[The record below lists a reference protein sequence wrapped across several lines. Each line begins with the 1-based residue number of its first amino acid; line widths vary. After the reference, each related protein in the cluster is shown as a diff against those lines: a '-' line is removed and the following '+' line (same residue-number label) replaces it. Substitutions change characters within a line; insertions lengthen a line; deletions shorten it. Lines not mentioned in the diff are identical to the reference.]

1 MPKGKPHLYKE
12 GGLIESLRAKHDPHY
27 KLASKV
33 AGLQDSGEQVDKLG
47 KEIGI
52 KFQGIHKTLGKSFAS
67 QRKTLKR
74 VIGLEGRVKNIETGV
89 EIWTNRQ
96 ADRNKQQDTVISNL
110 TDVIIQALGDI
121 RSGKAGAAGSSGS
134 VGDWD
139 DEVSGDWDA
148 TSGSGSRDGSD
159 GASGLDGFDG
169 ADGVGGDD
177 GSDGAGGIN
186 GESFLGEDNYERFAD
201 ELQQQ
206 GTIAGQQVSPQERKE
221 GFKKRNNKIGF
232 QKFVTKVLN
241 KKGKKGKSGKSGSSG
256 SAGGFGAA
264 GSTGKSGA
272 SSAAADVEGVS
283 KSVDGEEGDGEG
295 EKEPAVKEIVTF
307 LKSALDPSLTKIE
320 ENLDKILGHLEGKVE
335 ADKDKADD
343 IKQGADAAA
352 DDAREAELEK
362 KGGSKIVGPAFD
374 KAIKPVKGF
383 LDMILKFF
391 MNVILGGVVMRLVDV
406 IQNPKKLLDP
416 FFLIINGITTV
427 LNQIIKAIWFIGTA
441 PTRILK
447 NALEFGLN
455 NMISVINMALGA
467 LKKLGVDFSIPE
479 VDFPDIPQA
488 PQIPMIPLSNA
499 QDAGS
504 APAVAMAGGGLVQG
518 LQGGGSPGVVTDPA
532 EKKRI
537 EEETLYWVN
546 KERTEYLGLPPL
558 DKISYADGVEL
569 TKPMGKEFYGAGIK
583 EESTDDWNFDT
594 MTRTT
599 SKWKQR
605 GSEIIFQGASETITE
620 EQKQAYLD
628 SNPVARMAMELK
640 DQAELDALGADIS
653 ASAKMNKG
661 GKVPGSGNKDTVPA
675 MLTPGEFVMSKG
687 AVEQIGVEKLMA
699 MNAAGGGTNKPQ
711 LMKFAGGGV
720 VPDPPGPRRSGGV
733 TIMSGGGRSGGGAS
747 SSSGGD
753 QSSVSAF
760 SARDMLNND
769 MLLIKSI
776 YNIAG

>member
-1 MPKGKPHLYKE
+1 MPKGKPHLYNE
-12 GGLIESLRAKHDPHY
+12 GGLIQSLRAKHDPHFQ
-27 KLASKV
+27 LASKV
-33 AGLQDSGEQVDKLG
+33 EGMG
-47 KEIGI
+47 KDIPKQIEA
-52 KFQGIHKTLGKSFAS
+52 IHKTLSKSFGM
-67 QRKTLKR
+67 QRKTLVR
-74 VIGLEGRVKNIETGV
+74 VAGLEGRVKNIETGV

-96 ADRNKQQDTVISNL
+96 ADRNKKQDTTISNL
-110 TDVIIQALGDI
+110 TDVVIRSLEDI
-121 RSGKAGAAGSSGS
+121 RAGKAGAAGASGAAGAAGASGS
-134 VGDWD
+134 VGDWE
-139 DEVSGDWDA
+139 DEVGGDWDA
-148 TSGSGSRDGSD
+148 TT
-159 GASGLDGFDG
+159 GAK
-169 ADGVGGDD
+169 
-177 GSDGAGGIN
+177 GGIN
-186 GESFLGEDNYERFAD
+186 GESFLGEESYEKFSD
-201 ELQQQ
+201 ELQHS
-206 GTIAGQQVSPQERKE
+206 GTIAGKQLSPQERKE
-221 GFKKRNNKIGF
+221 GFKKRKNKIDF
-232 QKFVTKVLN
+232 KKFVGKVVTKKDGSN
-241 KKGKKGKSGKSGSSG
+241 GGNGGGKKSSVGKQKLLPG
-256 SAGGFGAA
+256 
-264 GSTGKSGA
+264 TA
-272 SSAAADVEGVS
+272 SSSASANVEGVS
-283 KSVDGEEGDGEG
+283 KSADGEGDGEG

-343 IKQGADAAA
+343 IKQGADSAA
-352 DDAREAELEK
+352 DDAREKELEK
-362 KGGSKIVGPAFD
+362 KGGSKIVGPTFD

-391 MNVILGGVVMRLVDV
+391 MNVILGGVIMRLLK
-406 IQNPKKLLDP
+406 IIENPKQLLDP

-488 PQIPMIPLSNA
+488 PQIPMIPLSSA

-518 LQGGGSPGVVTDPA
+518 FQGGGSPGVVTDPA

-546 KERTEYLGLPPL
+546 KERTEFLGLPPL
-558 DKISYADGVEL
+558 DKITYADGVEL
-569 TKPMGKEFYGAGIK
+569 TKPMGKEYYGGGIK
-583 EESTDDWNFDT
+583 ETSDTDMNFDT
-594 MTRTT
+594 MTKTTWRTK
-599 SKWKQR
+599 SR
-605 GSEIIFQGASETITE
+605 GAETIFQGATEMLTE
-620 EQKQAYLD
+620 EDKQAYLD
-628 SNPVARMAMELK
+628 SNPVARMMQELK
-640 DQAELDALGADIS
+640 DQSELDALGADIS

-687 AVEQIGVEKLMA
+687 AVEQIGVENLMA
-699 MNAAGGGTNKPQ
+699 MNKAGGGTNKPQ

-720 VPDPPGPRRSGGV
+720 VPDAPGPRRKGGV
-733 TIMSGGGRSGGGAS
+733 TIVGSGRGSGGGNS
-747 SSSGGD
+747 SSGSGGD
-753 QSSVSAF
+753 QTSVSAF
-760 SARDMLNND
+760 SAKDTMNND